1 MILACWSTEPV
12 VRGSNPLGRAG
23 IGVGGIR
30 KVLRCFGFAGVQ
42 LTRPRFLLS
51 ACPQQCI
58 VEDMEMQPERL
69 IEVFSENV
77 RRLRLEKELTQE
89 QLALLLNSGVAA
101 SYVSDVERGKKGPTL
116 RMVAVFSQA
125 LRVNPSELVTPV
137 ATAALADS

>member
-1 MILACWSTEPV
+1 
-12 VRGSNPLGRAG
+12 
-23 IGVGGIR
+23 
-30 KVLRCFGFAGVQ
+30 
-42 LTRPRFLLS
+42 
-51 ACPQQCI
+51 
-58 VEDMEMQPERL
+58 MQPERL